1 MAKLLLLLLLLLESG
16 EAGVSESRFRLRPCQ
31 IRGTLAKLLSHRRH
45 MDLRQDFLLSLA
57 YHPPLPLPSH
67 QSTTHPIDEI
77 CSRESHCQTCAAL
90 SIMLDIDVGSSCL
103 SGAPEASVFALLSV
117 FVAVDVTLRSPTVGY
132 QLDEIKIKS
141 RSKDSRIRICIH
153 EP

>member
-1 MAKLLLLLLLLLESG
+1 
-16 EAGVSESRFRLRPCQ
+16 
-31 IRGTLAKLLSHRRH
+31 

-103 SGAPEASVFALLSV
+103 SGALEASVFALLSV